1 MVGWCIE
8 AGGLSTLNRHRYI
21 THFCR
26 KTRTIRAF
34 VNATRLQV
42 SKVVVEPY
50 NAVFS
55 TSHLVANSDETF
67 FVDNEALH
75 DICLHTL
82 KLTAA
87 SYQEMNLLIS
97 AAMAGNTSFCFIR
110 ELN

>member
-1 MVGWCIE
+1 M
-8 AGGLSTLNRHRYI
+8 
-21 THFCR
+21 
-26 KTRTIRAF
+26 
-34 VNATRLQV
+34 

-55 TSHLVANSDETF
+55 TSHLVVNSDETF
-67 FVDNEALH
+67 FMDNEALH

-97 AAMAGNTSFCFIR
+97 AAMAGNSSYYFGHFNVEYSYCRLLAVSFIVCYYCLGR
-110 ELN
+110 HCQR